1 MTSGGSVA
9 EEHTIQWC
17 GTVGCIRV
25 SMLQPADSSQQQLC
39 VAFAERKPHGNASS
53 CEELPAESRRR
64 VPQFWITFSVM
75 CGCAAD
81 GNYRNSKRWKFP
93 IIVCLEASLG
103 MCVWYIYLYS
113 CVKLIFSLSWSLEK
127 MYFTHCPVIAYIHN
141 FSLFLSL
148 FVFKFP
154 ILSSIL
160 FPARRFIYFSFSV
173 FISIFMFSNW

>member
-64 VPQFWITFSVM
+64 VPQFWITGRMRDVRL
-75 CGCAAD
+75 CG
-81 GNYRNSKRWKFP
+81 GRKLQKFKK
-93 IIVCLEASLG
+93 
-103 MCVWYIYLYS
+103 
-113 CVKLIFSLSWSLEK
+113 VKIPDYSLS
-127 MYFTHCPVIAYIHN
+127 
-141 FSLFLSL
+141 
-148 FVFKFP
+148 
-154 ILSSIL
+154 
-160 FPARRFIYFSFSV
+160 
-173 FISIFMFSNW
+173 